1 MASDIYSMLT
11 GGYDPYAESMKQEQ
25 AFQQRLSSATD
36 PRSFIATVGSNL
48 GGQLG
53 RGASRLFGGAS
64 PEEEKTKLKQEA
76 LAEVQASGVDM
87 SDQVAVLKGI
97 MQALQKRGLTAEAM
111 AVGSQMPKPEKEA
124 TSTLAKLLKEQT
136 KYKEGTPGFAAYQ
149 KAIDKETASSVSK
162 DPSVGTV
169 AEFEAQTKFGKP
181 FADLTPEERAV
192 VYKAVQD
199 KSSNSLGKGLTDLA
213 EALVKGSGKKL
224 GEDVAESLSPKVL
237 QGKEDTLGALKRAQT
252 LLTEGEGIYTG
263 GLASAKMAIS
273 KYSPLGSQKKLENTE
288 KYLAY
293 VSTTVIPLL
302 KEFGGNDSNE
312 ELKFLQRL
320 VGGEIT
326 LEEETLKEII
336 ASAIMKTERGVE
348 RAKVNTE
355 NISKG
360 QLPTTE
366 VTPQPFGG
374 KPPAPIGVGESTN
387 VNGVVIKRVR

>member
-36 PRSFIATVGSNL
+36 PRSFIAAVGSNL

-76 LAEVQASGVDM
+76 LAEVQASGIDM

-111 AVGSQMPKPEKEA
+111 AVGASMPKPEKVA
-124 TSTLAKLLKEQT
+124 TTTLAKLLAEQ
-136 KYKEGTPGFAAYQ
+136 KNYKEGTPGYAAYQ
-149 KAIDKETASSVSK
+149 KAIDKEVSAAGGKEASLGVK
-162 DPSVGTV
+162 
-169 AEFEAQTKFGKP
+169 AEVKAYKLYKKP
-181 FADLTPEERAV
+181 FASLTTEE
-192 VYKAVQD
+192 KAEVARLVEED
-199 KSSNSLGKGLTDLA
+199 EKSSKSLGQGLADFGESLAKSLGKDVGA
-213 EALVKGSGKKL
+213 
-224 GEDVAESLSPKVL
+224 DVAESISPKVL
-237 QGKEDTLGALKRAQT
+237 QGKEDTLGALNRARD
-252 LLTEGEGIYTG
+252 LLDKGIYTG
-263 GLASAKMAIS
+263 GLASAQMAIS
-273 KYSPLGSQKKLENTE
+273 KYSPLGSREKLENTE
-288 KYLAY
+288 KYIAY

-326 LEEETLKEII
+326 LEEGTLKEII
-336 ASAIMKTERGVE
+336 DSAIIKVTRSIERTQQNVKDV
-348 RAKVNTE
+348 A
-355 NISKG
+355 KG
-360 QLPTTE
+360 QLTKPE
-366 VTPQPFGG
+366 VTPQAFGAQA
-374 KPPAPIGVGESTN
+374 APIGVGETTT
-387 VNGVVIKRVR
+387 VNGVTVKRVR

>member
-76 LAEVQASGVDM
+76 LAEVQASGIDM

-111 AVGSQMPKPEKEA
+111 AVGSQMPKPEKET
-124 TSTLAKLLKEQT
+124 TSTLAKLLKEQ
-136 KYKEGTPGFAAYQ
+136 KNYKEGTPGFIAYQ
-149 KAIDKETASSVSK
+149 KAIDKETAGAVSK

-181 FADLTPEERAV
+181 FADLTSEQRAV

-199 KSSNSLGKGLTDLA
+199 KSSDSLGGGLKALA
-213 EALVKGSGKKL
+213 EAITKESGKQVGK
-224 GEDVAESLSPKVL
+224 DVAESISPKVL
-237 QGKEDTLGALKRAQT
+237 QGKEDTLGALKRAKT
-252 LLTEGEGIYTG
+252 LLGEGIYTG

-273 KYSPLGSQKKLENTE
+273 KYSPLGSQEKLERTE

-336 ASAIMKTERGVE
+336 DSAIMKTERGVA

-360 QLPTTE
+360 QLPSTE

-374 KPPAPIGVGESTN
+374 TPPAPIGVGETTT
-387 VNGVVIKRVR
+387 VHGVTVKRVR